1 MHTDDSLIECKTVL
15 KGKKQIT
22 IKSDDLKSL
31 SYHAAIQSKMP
42 ELHIELDGKRWVMIP
57 ADVWEGV
64 IEFYNA

>member
-31 SYHAAIQSKMP
+31 SYHAAIQSKRP
-42 ELHIELDGKRWVMIP
+42 ELHIELDGKGWVLVP
-57 ADVWEGV
+57 EAEWEA
-64 IEFYNA
+64 FLDLMS